1 MFEKNLADGA
11 LFAFSQIMIIFVR
24 KKINHNQA
32 NEVDEKTVDIED
44 AIYNRSERLLGSRL
58 VEALHACRV
67 IVFGVGGV
75 GSWCAEGLVRSGVTH
90 ITIVDSDT
98 VCITN
103 INRQLMATSENIGS
117 VKVDE
122 LKSRLLAINPRAEV
136 VAINGV
142 YNEQTSAD
150 FALDTYDYV
159 IDCIDSLKDKASL
172 LVNASRSGAK
182 VFSSMGA
189 ALKLDPTRV
198 AVAEF
203 WKVKGCPLARALRK
217 KFKSS
222 GVYPRGKVM
231 CVYSDEL
238 LENLGCSLDCEQ
250 CPTHCPKADAEGGG
264 TGFVKGQ
271 VNGSL
276 VHITAIF
283 VFFLSGL
290 VIMDLQ
296 KRLK

>member
-1 MFEKNLADGA
+1 MTPNP
-11 LFAFSQIMIIFVR
+11 AFDR
-24 KKINHNQA
+24 
-32 NEVDEKTVDIED
+32 T
-44 AIYNRSERLLGSRL
+44 ERLVGADAMQ
-58 VEALHACRV
+58 ALQQARV
-67 IVFGVGGV
+67 LIVGVGGV
-75 GSWCAEGLVRSGVTH
+75 GSWCAESLLRTGVGHLTLV
-90 ITIVDSDT
+90 DADT
-98 VCITN
+98 VCHTN
-103 INRQLMATSENIGS
+103 LNRQLMATTSTLGRP
-117 VKVDE
+117 KVDALRE
-122 LKSRLLAINPRAEV
+122 RLLDICPTADV
-136 VAINGV
+136 VARREV
-142 YNEQTSAD
+142 FTAD
-150 FALDTYDYV
+150 TAANFALDDYDYV
-159 IDCIDSLKDKASL
+159 VDAIDSLHDKAEL
-172 LVNASRSGAK
+172 LLRASAAHTTL
-182 VFSSMGA
+182 FSSMGA

-250 CPTHCPKADAEGGG
+250 CPTHCPKAYAEGGG

-283 VFFLSGL
+283 GFHLSGL